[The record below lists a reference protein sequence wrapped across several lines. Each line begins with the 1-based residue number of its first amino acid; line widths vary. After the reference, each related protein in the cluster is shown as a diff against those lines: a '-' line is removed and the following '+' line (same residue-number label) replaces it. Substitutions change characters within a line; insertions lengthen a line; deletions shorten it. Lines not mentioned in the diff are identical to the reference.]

1 MNNLDELISSI
12 NDELKQEECV
22 KQYFY
27 YKNIVENNE
36 LLKQLDSEVRF
47 HQKEMCKNKNNP
59 EVYAKEKALY
69 EELKNKFD
77 NNPILIN
84 YQIAKE
90 EVYSILVDIKNVL
103 S

>member
-1 MNNLDELISSI
+1 MINLDELISSI
-12 NDELKQEECV
+12 NDELKQEESI

-27 YKNIVENNE
+27 YKNIIENDKD
-36 LLKQLDSEVRF
+36 LKQLDIDVRF

-59 EVYAKEKALY
+59 EVYAKEKVIY
-69 EELKNKFD
+69 EDLKNKLD

-90 EVYSILVDIKNVL
+90 EVYSILVDIKNAL

>member
-1 MNNLDELISSI
+1 MTNLDELISSI

-27 YKNIVENNE
+27 YKNLVENDDT
-36 LLKQLDSEVRF
+36 LKQLDKDVRF

-77 NNPILIN
+77 NNPVLIN
-84 YQIAKE
+84 YQIAKD

>member
-27 YKNIVENNE
+27 YKNIVESDE
-36 LLKQLDSEVRF
+36 ALKQLDSDVKF

-59 EVYAKEKALY
+59 EVYAKEKAIY
-69 EELKNKFD
+69 EELKNKLD
-77 NNPILIN
+77 ENPILIN

-90 EVYSILVDIKNVL
+90 EVYSLLVDIKNVL
-103 S
+103 M